1 MSSYTNAI
9 DWWGIGVVMYEC
21 LVGRLPFAD
30 SKSQDGL
37 FQKILNHEPVYP
49 PNLSPVSLDLI
60 KRFLKKE
67 PMERIGSGMDD
78 VREVE
83 RHPFFANIPF
93 RLYEEKKIP
102 PLFKPE
108 LDSDTDTRYFDAEF
122 TNEPVC
128 VTPPGSTESI
138 NALGMSDDAFERFT
152 YVGNDGLS
160 HIASRSVLSMASSN
174 ARSQSNIYLD
184 DPDYYHKHQNVHN
197 LPPQYSVST
206 MNMSSMGDD
215 QSSAASTLKNA
226 TSMQQLKG
234 PTMKMI
240 NVPEDL
246 NIQQKIHMDHDQP
259 QQQSTTSIPEI
270 YEQQLMNERLMC
282 IQQMMASGQNF
293 ASMFN
298 DDPHFAQQIMAYMAT
313 AQQQEPEVIEIM
325 DE

>member
-1 MSSYTNAI
+1 
-9 DWWGIGVVMYEC
+9 
-21 LVGRLPFAD
+21 
-30 SKSQDGL
+30 
-37 FQKILNHEPVYP
+37 
-49 PNLSPVSLDLI
+49 
-60 KRFLKKE
+60 
-67 PMERIGSGMDD
+67 
-78 VREVE
+78 
-83 RHPFFANIPF
+83 
-93 RLYEEKKIP
+93 
-102 PLFKPE
+102 
-108 LDSDTDTRYFDAEF
+108 
-122 TNEPVC
+122 
-128 VTPPGSTESI
+128 
-138 NALGMSDDAFERFT
+138 MSDDAFERYDDLIRIIPINFVSFFSFT

-160 HIASRSVLSMASSN
+160 HIASRSVLSMTSSN

-206 MNMSSMGDD
+206 FNMSSMGND
-215 QSSAASTLKNA
+215 QSAAAAASTLKNA

-234 PTMKMI
+234 PTMRVT
-240 NVPEDL
+240 NAPEDL
-246 NIQQKIHMDHDQP
+246 NTQQKMHMDHDQP
-259 QQQSTTSIPEI
+259 QQQSVTSIPEI